1 MRYIPTTIGGRGIA
15 ATIGGRGIAA
25 AIGRKKIPAT
35 KRGRE
40 IVLEP
45 AKTGG
50 REIV

>member
-1 MRYIPTTIGGRGIA
+1 MRYISTAIGGRGIA
-15 ATIGGRGIAA
+15 ATIG
-25 AIGRKKIPAT
+25 RKKIAAT

-45 AKTGG
+45 TKIGG